1 MLELR
6 CYCQEREDAT
16 AEEKEA
22 NDALSNN
29 VVDEC
34 KQAFEGEGV
43 NAIATAKK
51 KRDTVFEAHSVWDL
65 TFEKED
71 LCVLLRCRIKYGES
85 DKVFSRIEIKTFSEM
100 KSVDARYK
108 RTKTF
113 DERKNLLVKISFD
126 I

>member
-1 MLELR
+1 MLINTHHARAVVTDEIIAYHSLFIILRALHADSMLELR

-51 KRDTVFEAHSVWDL
+51 KRDTVFEAHSV
-65 TFEKED
+65 
-71 LCVLLRCRIKYGES
+71 
-85 DKVFSRIEIKTFSEM
+85 
-100 KSVDARYK
+100 
-108 RTKTF
+108 
-113 DERKNLLVKISFD
+113 
-126 I
+126 